1 MASFRF
7 AFVFSYHQ
15 KDFFAVIYFPI
26 WKLIYTSCLNEQIV
40 GVNDL
45 QVKTCGF
52 PPLEDREKSLAMFP
66 GIDFFGGGSL
76 TKEETV
82 SFEHHC

>member
-1 MASFRF
+1 M
-7 AFVFSYHQ
+7 
-15 KDFFAVIYFPI
+15 
-26 WKLIYTSCLNEQIV
+26 
-40 GVNDL
+40 

-52 PPLEDREKSLAMFP
+52 PPLEDREKSVSTFT

-82 SFEHHC
+82 SFEMTVTYGFFLQFRSNSS

>member
-1 MASFRF
+1 MLLRPGHSKVTCHMRDL
-7 AFVFSYHQ
+7 VR
-15 KDFFAVIYFPI
+15 
-26 WKLIYTSCLNEQIV
+26 TGEQF

-52 PPLEDREKSLAMFP
+52 PPLEDREKSLAMLT

-76 TKEETV
+76 TKEEIV
-82 SFEHHC
+82 SFENHC